1 MTVELQQGLEREQ
14 YCYLETRGRKSERPH
29 EIEIWFAADG
39 HTLYMLAGGRDRAD
53 WVRNLRE
60 FPQVRLRV
68 GRVTYDGTAETIE
81 GSEEDPVVRRMLEA
95 KYQGWSEV
103 QPMSRWAQE
112 SLPVAVR
119 LSELAL

>member
-1 MTVELQQGLEREQ
+1 MTIELLQELEREQ
-14 YCYLETRGRKSERPH
+14 YCYLQTRGRKSGRPH

-53 WVRNLRE
+53 WVRNLKE
-60 FPQVRLRV
+60 FPQVRVRV
-68 GRVTYDGTAETIE
+68 GRVTYDGTAQTIE
-81 GSEEDPVVRRMLEA
+81 GSEEDPVARRMLAA
-95 KYQGWSEV
+95 KYQGWRDGG
-103 QPMSRWAQE
+103 PMSRWTQE

>member
-1 MTVELQQGLEREQ
+1 MAVELQQGLEREQ
-14 YCYLETRGRKSERPH
+14 YCYLDTRGRKSGRSH

-53 WVRNLRE
+53 WVRNLRK
-60 FPQVRLRV
+60 FPQVRVRV

-81 GSEEDPVVRRMLEA
+81 GSEEDPVARRMLAA
-95 KYQGWSEV
+95 KYQEWRDGR
-103 QPMSRWAQE
+103 QMSRWAQE

>member
-1 MTVELQQGLEREQ
+1 MAVKLQQGLEREQ
-14 YCYLETRGRKSERPH
+14 YCYLETRGRKSGRPH

-39 HTLYMLAGGRDRAD
+39 HTMYMLAGGRDRAD

-60 FPQVRLRV
+60 FLQVRVRV

-81 GSEEDPVVRRMLEA
+81 GSEEDPLARRMLAA
-95 KYQGWSEV
+95 KYQGWTDGR
-103 QPMSRWAQE
+103 PMSRWAEE

-119 LSELAL
+119 LSQLVL